1 MKGQKSLL
9 VAELQFIYHILYKVR
24 ASVLNI
30 IGYSWLCHYKILV
43 SLKLTH
49 YLIFPSRGIGRRRKR
64 MKVTFSAEES
74 GCNTYIIQ
82 PDWHSCTVNQ
92 TWSAKNK
99 RKTDLLLPSLTFF
112 QYFQF
117 NETIRLSTCCKK
129 KFLSNAIEIYRIHLK
144 CFCTSFQF
152 KIHNSQRKD
161 RDACNYSH
169 II

>member
-1 MKGQKSLL
+1 M
-9 VAELQFIYHILYKVR
+9 
-24 ASVLNI
+24 
-30 IGYSWLCHYKILV
+30 
-43 SLKLTH
+43 
-49 YLIFPSRGIGRRRKR
+49 IFPSRRIGRRRKR

-99 RKTDLLLPSLTFF
+99 LKTDLLLPSLTFF

-129 KFLSNAIEIYRIHLK
+129 KTLSNAKYIEFIYNVSVHHSNSKL
-144 CFCTSFQF
+144 Q
-152 KIHNSQRKD
+152 NSQRKD

-169 II
+169 NYLKSFHFSSMILFPWHSFCYEQIVIPCHR